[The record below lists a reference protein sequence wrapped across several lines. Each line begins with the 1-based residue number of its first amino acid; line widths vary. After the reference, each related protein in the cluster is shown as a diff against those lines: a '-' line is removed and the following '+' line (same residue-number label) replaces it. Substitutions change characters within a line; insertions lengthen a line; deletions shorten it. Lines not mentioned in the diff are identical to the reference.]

1 MRIILREDVEKLGRR
16 GEVVKVAPGYGRNFL
31 LPKGLAYLHTAGNE
45 KRVEQERRFHNV
57 KLAKEKQAA
66 EELSRRISQ
75 LSITIVRK
83 VGENET
89 LYGSVTNGDIGDALE
104 KEGFGIDKRKILLE
118 EPIKTLGI
126 YTVPVRLHADVNA
139 ELKVWVVK
147 E

>member
-16 GEVVKVAPGYGRNFL
+16 GEVVKVAPGYGRNYL

-45 KRVEQERRFHNV
+45 KRVEQERRFLNV

-66 EELSRRISQ
+66 EDLARRISQ
-75 LSITIVRK
+75 LSLTIVRK

-89 LYGSVTNGDIGDALE
+89 LYGSVTNGDIGEALE

-126 YTVPVRLHADVNA
+126 YTVAVRLHADVNA